1 MVLLKE
7 KKTVSQIRTGLVSIT
22 CFGAR
27 LVNYRLGYCVI
38 YHFFLL
44 PYSILL
50 STNCAISS
58 IICTELGNVSK
69 SSLITSV
76 TTVHGLDIQK

>member
-1 MVLLKE
+1 MLFTIL
-7 KKTVSQIRTGLVSIT
+7 
-22 CFGAR
+22 
-27 LVNYRLGYCVI
+27 
-38 YHFFLL
+38 FLL

-69 SSLITSV
+69 SPLIASV
-76 TTVHGLDIQK
+76 TTVHGLDIQRGIIEPVHEISNNVAF